1 MKILITGKNGQ
12 LGYELANKFSR
23 TPKAQHEVIALDRHE
38 LDLLH
43 PDQIVKTVRA
53 IKPDLILNAAAY
65 TAVDL
70 AEKEADLAVAIN
82 GIAPGVLAEEANRLD
97 VPIVHYSTD
106 YVFDGSATRPHIET
120 DPVAPLGIYGKS
132 KLAGEIAV
140 ASIARRHLVMR
151 VSWLYGNRRQN
162 FMLTMLRLMRER
174 ESLSV
179 VNDQIGSPTWVRLVA
194 DTTERSL
201 DFGLNTASLKITD
214 GLYHVAASGMTSWHG
229 FASAILANTRDPA
242 RRVKNIRAISTL
254 EYPTPAKRP
263 AYSVLNCAKIE
274 AALGFK
280 LPAWDSQLLACIADE
295 QNES

>member
-1 MKILITGKNGQ
+1 LKILITGKNGQ
-12 LGYELANKFSR
+12 LGYELANKFS
-23 TPKAQHEVIALDRHE
+23 AAHDIISLDRHE
-38 LDLLH
+38 LDLAQ
-43 PDQIVKTVRA
+43 PDQIVKTVRS

-106 YVFDGSATRPHIET
+106 YVFDGSATRPYVET
-120 DPVAPLGIYGKS
+120 DLVAPLGIYGKS

-174 ESLSV
+174 ENLSV
-179 VNDQIGSPTWVRLVA
+179 VDDQIGSPTWVRLVA
-194 DTTERSL
+194 DTTQRA
-201 DFGLNTASLKITD
+201 LNFEADEAEITIAD
-214 GLYHVAASGMTSWHG
+214 GLYHIAAGGVTSWHG
-229 FASAILANTRDPA
+229 FASAILASTQDPA
-242 RRVKNIRAISTL
+242 RRVENIRAISTR

-274 AALGFK
+274 EALK
-280 LPAWDSQLLACIADE
+280 IKMPSWDSQLLACITEQQDE
-295 QNES
+295 

>member
-12 LGYELANKFSR
+12 LGYELANKFS
-23 TPKAQHEVIALDRHE
+23 ASHEVISLDRRE
-38 LDLLH
+38 LDLSQ
-43 PDQIVKTVRA
+43 PDHIVKTVRS

-97 VPIVHYSTD
+97 VPLVHYSTD
-106 YVFDGSATRPHIET
+106 YVFDGRATKPYVET

-140 ASIARRHLVMR
+140 ASTAKRHLIMR

-162 FMLTMLRLMRER
+162 FMLTMRRLMRER
-174 ESLSV
+174 ETLSV
-179 VNDQIGSPTWVRLVA
+179 VSDQIGSPTWVRLVA
-194 DTTERSL
+194 DTTLRALKFERDKAEL
-201 DFGLNTASLKITD
+201 TVAD
-214 GLYHVAASGMTSWHG
+214 GLYHVAARGVTSWHG
-229 FASAILANTRDPA
+229 FASAILANTSDPA

-254 EYPTPAKRP
+254 EYPTPAERP
-263 AYSVLNCAKIE
+263 AYSVLDCAKIE
-274 AALGFK
+274 AALGINM
-280 LPAWDSQLLACIADE
+280 PAWDSQLLACIDE
-295 QNES
+295 ARNE

>member
-12 LGYELANKFSR
+12 LGYELAQQFS
-23 TPKAQHEVIALDRHE
+23 TAHEVVALDRHE
-38 LDLLH
+38 LDLSQ
-43 PDQIVKTVRA
+43 PDQIVKTVRS
-53 IKPDLILNAAAY
+53 IKPDVILNAAAY

-97 VPIVHYSTD
+97 IPMVHYSTD
-106 YVFDGSATRPHIET
+106 YVFDGRASEPYLET

-140 ASIARRHLVMR
+140 ATTARRHLIMR

-174 ESLSV
+174 ERLSV
-179 VNDQIGSPTWVRLVA
+179 VDDQIGSPTWVRLVA
-194 DTTERSL
+194 ETTERAL
-201 DFGLNTASLKITD
+201 DFDSTKPTLKIAD

-242 RRVKNIRAISTL
+242 RKVDSIRAISTH

-274 AALGFK
+274 AALSIN
-280 LPAWDSQLLACIADE
+280 LPSWDAQLLACIAE
-295 QNES
+295 QDTTS

>member
-1 MKILITGKNGQ
+1 VKILVTGKNGQ
-12 LGYELANKFSR
+12 LGYELAEKFS
-23 TPKAQHEVIALDRHE
+23 PGHDLISLDRNE
-38 LDLLH
+38 LDLSQ
-43 PDQIVKTVRA
+43 PDQIVDKVRA

-70 AEKEADLAVAIN
+70 AEKEAGLAVAIN
-82 GIAPGVLAEEANRLD
+82 SIAPGILAEEANRLG
-97 VPIVHYSTD
+97 VPLVHYSTD
-106 YVFDGSATRPHIET
+106 YVFDGNATEPYQET
-120 DPVAPLGIYGKS
+120 DVTAPLGMYGKS

-140 ASIARRHLVMR
+140 ASTAKRHLIMR

-194 DTTERSL
+194 NTTEQA
-201 DFGLNTASLKITD
+201 LNLSSSKPMLKIKD
-214 GLYHVAASGMTSWHG
+214 GLYHVAASGITSWHG
-229 FASAILANTRDPA
+229 FASAILANTNDA
-242 RRVKNIRAISTL
+242 NRRVQNIRAIATS

-274 AALGFK
+274 AALGINM
-280 LPAWDSQLLACIADE
+280 PTWDSQLIECIAE
-295 QNES
+295 R

>member
-12 LGYELANKFSR
+12 LGYELAETFSLN
-23 TPKAQHEVIALDRHE
+23 HEVVALDRNE
-38 LDLLH
+38 LDLSQ
-43 PDQIVKTVRA
+43 PDQIIEKIRA

-82 GIAPGVLAEEANRLD
+82 AIAPGVLAEEANRLG
-97 VPIVHYSTD
+97 VPIIHYSTD
-106 YVFDGSATRPHIET
+106 YVFAGSATEPYKET
-120 DPVAPLGIYGKS
+120 DAVAPLGIYGKS

-140 ASIARRHLVMR
+140 ASTAKRHLIMR

-174 ESLSV
+174 ENLSV
-179 VNDQIGSPTWVRLVA
+179 VSDQIGSPTWVRFVA
-194 DTTERSL
+194 NTTERAL
-201 DFGLNTASLKITD
+201 DLASSKATLKIAD
-214 GLYHVAASGMTSWHG
+214 GLYHVAASSVTSWHG
-229 FASAILANTRDPA
+229 FASAILANTNDA
-242 RRVKNIRAISTL
+242 ERRVQTIRAIATS

-274 AALGFK
+274 TALTCK
-280 LPAWDSQLLACIADE
+280 MPTWDAQLMECIAE
-295 QNES
+295 R

>member
-12 LGYELANKFSR
+12 LGYELAEAFSMR
-23 TPKAQHEVIALDRHE
+23 HEALNHDVVALDRNE
-38 LDLLH
+38 FDLSQ
-43 PDQIVKTVRA
+43 PDQIIEKVRA

-82 GIAPGVLAEEANRLD
+82 AIAPGVLAEEANRLG
-97 VPIVHYSTD
+97 VPIIHYSTD
-106 YVFDGSATRPHIET
+106 YVFDGSATGPYQET
-120 DPVAPLGIYGKS
+120 DAVAPLGVYGKS

-140 ASIARRHLVMR
+140 TSTAKRHLIMR

-174 ESLSV
+174 ENLSV
-179 VNDQIGSPTWVRLVA
+179 VSDQIGSPTWVRLVA
-194 DTTERSL
+194 NTTERAL
-201 DFGLNTASLKITD
+201 DLASSKATLKIAD
-214 GLYHVAASGMTSWHG
+214 GLYHVAASGVTSWHG
-229 FASAILANTRDPA
+229 FASAILANTNDA
-242 RRVKNIRAISTL
+242 ERRVQNIRAIATS

-274 AALGFK
+274 TA
-280 LPAWDSQLLACIADE
+280 LACKMPSWDAQLVKCIAE
-295 QNES
+295 R

>member
-12 LGYELANKFSR
+12 LGYELAEKFS
-23 TPKAQHEVIALDRHE
+23 PKHEVVALDRNE
-38 LDLLH
+38 LDLLQ
-43 PDQIVKTVRA
+43 PDQIVDKVRA

-82 GIAPGVLAEEANRLD
+82 SIAPGVLAEEANRLG

-106 YVFDGSATRPHIET
+106 YVFDGSASEPYRET
-120 DPVAPLGIYGKS
+120 DATAPLGMYGKS

-140 ASIARRHLVMR
+140 ASTAKRHLIMR

-174 ESLSV
+174 ENLSV
-179 VNDQIGSPTWVRLVA
+179 VSDQIGSPTWVRLVA
-194 DTTERSL
+194 NTTERA
-201 DFGLNTASLKITD
+201 LNLSSTKPTLKIAD
-214 GLYHVAASGMTSWHG
+214 GLYHVAASGVTSWHG
-229 FASAILANTRDPA
+229 FASAILANTNDADRC
-242 RRVKNIRAISTL
+242 VQNIRAILTS

-274 AALGFK
+274 AALGSK
-280 LPAWDSQLLACIADE
+280 MPAWDAQLLDCIAE
-295 QNES
+295 R